1 MSTESSVLLPPL
13 GQRILVIM
21 AHPDDAE
28 FICGG
33 TIARLVAEGRD
44 VFYVLVTSGN
54 RGSHES
60 GMIMEQLGNIREA
73 EQRHAAEV
81 LGVRDVA
88 FLGYNDGE
96 VEVNLGLRRELV
108 HAIRR
113 VQPDVL
119 FTFDPWRPYEIH
131 PDHRNVGLCAL
142 DAVASARMPMYYPEQ
157 LTAGITEH
165 RLKQV
170 YFFSTS
176 QPNHWVDVSDF
187 MDKKL
192 QALHCHTSQMGNP
205 EIDEFV
211 HQRARVTGIEHGYT
225 FGESFHHMALR

>member
-1 MSTESSVLLPPL
+1 MSTESSVLLPPS

-44 VFYVLVTSGN
+44 VHYVLATNGN

-60 GMIMEQLGNIREA
+60 DMTMERLGKIRED

-81 LGVRDVA
+81 LGVREVV
-88 FLGYNDGE
+88 FLSYNDGE
-96 VEVNLGLRRELV
+96 VEVNLVLRRELV

-119 FTFDPWRPYEIH
+119 FTFDPWSQYEIH
-131 PDHRNVGLCAL
+131 PDYRNVALCAL
-142 DAVASARMPMYYPEQ
+142 DE
-157 LTAGITEH
+157 
-165 RLKQV
+165 
-170 YFFSTS
+170 
-176 QPNHWVDVSDF
+176 VS
-187 MDKKL
+187 
-192 QALHCHTSQMGNP
+192 
-205 EIDEFV
+205 
-211 HQRARVTGIEHGYT
+211 
-225 FGESFHHMALR
+225 

>member
-1 MSTESSVLLPPL
+1 MTTESSVLLPPE
-13 GQRILVIM
+13 GQRILVVM

-33 TIARLVAEGRD
+33 TLARLAAEGRD
-44 VFYVLVTSGN
+44 IYYVLVTSGN
-54 RGSHES
+54 RGSHDPE
-60 GMIMEQLGNIREA
+60 MTMERLAKIREE
-73 EQRHAAEV
+73 EQRSAAEL
-81 LGVRDVA
+81 LGVREVT

-96 VEVNLGLRRELV
+96 VEVSLALRRELV

-113 VQPDVL
+113 IQADVL

-157 LTAGITEH
+157 LTAGITQH

-170 YFFSTS
+170 YFFSTN
-176 QPNHWVDVSDF
+176 QPNHWVDVSDY

-192 QALHCHTSQMGNP
+192 EALHCHTSQMNSP
-205 EIDEFV
+205 DIDEFV
-211 HQRARVTGIEHGYT
+211 RQRARLTGVEHGYT

>member
-1 MSTESSVLLPPL
+1 MSTESSVLLPPE

-44 VFYVLVTSGN
+44 VYYVLVTSGN
-54 RGSHES
+54 RGSHET
-60 GMIMEQLGNIREA
+60 GMTMERLGKMRED
-73 EQRHAAEV
+73 EQRHAAE
-81 LGVRDVA
+81 LSGVREVA
-88 FLGYNDGE
+88 FLGNNDGE

-108 HAIRR
+108 HAIRQ

-157 LTAGITEH
+157 LTDGITEH

-170 YFFSTS
+170 YFFSTV
-176 QPNHWVDVSDF
+176 QPNHWVDISDF

-192 QALHCHTSQMGNP
+192 EALHCHISQMSNP
-205 EIDEFV
+205 AVDEFV
-211 HQRARVTGIEHGYT
+211 RQRARIIGIEHGYT

>member
-1 MSTESSVLLPPL
+1 MNTESSVLLPPQ

-33 TIARLVAEGRD
+33 TVARLFAEGRD
-44 VFYVLVTSGN
+44 ISYVLVTSGN
-54 RGSHES
+54 RGSHEA
-60 GMIMEQLGNIREA
+60 GMTMERLAKIRED

-81 LGVRDVA
+81 LGVREVA
-88 FLGYNDGE
+88 FLGYNDGD
-96 VEVNLGLRRELV
+96 VEVNLGLRKDLV

-157 LTAGITEH
+157 LNSGMTEH

-176 QPNHWVDVSDF
+176 LPNHWVDVSDF

-192 QALHCHTSQMGNP
+192 EALRCHTSQMGDP
-205 EIDEFV
+205 DVDEFV
-211 HQRARVTGIEHGYT
+211 RQRARVIGIEHGFT
-225 FGESFHHMALR
+225 CGESFHHMALR